1 MPAACS
7 LQPAVCSLT
16 SKHAKRASLTSLV
29 LVWPHLQTRT
39 CPLPCIRPCPVS
51 AVGIYWFE
59 RRKGTS
65 YESHLFGAAAGV
77 CIALVLGRNVH
88 LERSEVL
95 IIWLGAGGYAT
106 LSILGFV
113 YQQYAASG
121 LAALLLPFLVWRA
134 LERTKTALLKREATR
149 SQRPPPGLSRNRV
162 QSWQKTRMVLMKHG
176 THVMLLGLMQ
186 RAKLSSFAAG
196 RSSARSTNNSRG
208 VDAALSD
215 AAQNRTEGM
224 TEGRGGRR
232 AQFGWPRPAKGV
244 RAGARAPPRRLA
256 GAHPNP
262 TPLQTRPYPGRV
274 KFASD
279 VDHVV
284 V

>member
-1 MPAACS
+1 MG
-7 LQPAVCSLT
+7 V
-16 SKHAKRASLTSLV
+16 
-29 LVWPHLQTRT
+29 
-39 CPLPCIRPCPVS
+39 
-51 AVGIYWFE
+51 YWFE

-106 LSILGFV
+106 LDILGFV

-121 LAALLLPFLVWRA
+121 LAAMLLPFLVWRA

-149 SQRPPPGLSRNRV
+149 SQRPPPGLSRSRV

-186 RAKLSSFAAG
+186 RAKLSSCAAG
-196 RSSARSTNNSRG
+196 RSSARSTNNSSRG
-208 VDAALSD
+208 VDAAPSD
-215 AAQNRTEGM
+215 AALKGQ
-224 TEGRGGRR
+224 GGRR
-232 AQFGWPRPAKGV
+232 AQFGWPRPAKGG
-244 RAGARAPPRRLA
+244 RAGDRAPPRRLA

-279 VDHVV
+279 IDHVV